1 MKLIGLPKGRPMLP
15 PRRFHLRVP
24 GEERHLAEIRDF
36 VQEAGEKLLIPNKV
50 LANTKLAVDEAC
62 TNVVKHGY
70 RGGGSGG
77 DIDVTIVGNGREF
90 SIEIRDTGTNF
101 DLRSVRSPDLKMYV
115 ETRRKGGLGV
125 FLMNQL
131 MDEVRYSGNGGRN
144 TLTMSKRLD
153 RAPRRRKKGAGP
165 RRSLRFMYTVRAFGA
180 LTFLVAVGFGLI
192 HMQQA
197 NGVVSEM
204 LAQAR
209 SGGRTLSAP
218 ALAALARPEPMSID
232 QTLLNQSI
240 VAMRKAH
247 PEYGALRV
255 LDAAGRVWGSDRFE
269 ELFTRRTLPSLKPEG
284 GEVPSD
290 GKTRV
295 LYEPVRPPG
304 ASAAPGA
311 PAGEPGAP
319 AGERLRKRPPA
330 PVGWVEITLR
340 EAAISGRIARA
351 RTDLAVIALF
361 TLMLGF
367 AASALLI
374 QIFVKPIQTLSE
386 TVRAIGEGTMV
397 ADIGS
402 SGNEEIDDIA
412 RAFNEVTAKFRAA
425 QGHLMEQ
432 ERLQR
437 EMQVAQEI
445 QQTLLP
451 RKVPELEGFEVG
463 YLYRAAK
470 EVGGDYFDFLHV
482 DERTEGIVVADVS
495 GKGVPGSL
503 VMTMIRTAL
512 RMEARGNRSA
522 SDVMARMNAFVTED
536 MKKGMFV
543 TMFYV
548 VLDSVNRDVS
558 YASAGHNPMILY
570 RGQSDTTYFL
580 KPKGIPVGI
589 NTPDQD
595 LFRKTISVEKLRLR
609 QDDMLVIYTDGIT
622 EAMNT
627 SREQFG
633 EGRLLA
639 AIKRYGSHTPQ
650 EFADKLNQEIE
661 EFTGG
666 APQNDDITLV
676 AVKER
681 VAVEERHE
689 EKRRELLRLIEED
702 GVPVAEACA
711 RLHVAPS
718 TYYRIRRRAGE
729 IGEEAAVQEPTGRA
743 RFARS
748 SLEEEAAIL
757 EKVRL
762 DPLAG
767 ARKILLTL
775 RAANLC
781 RTELSERGVYD
792 VLRRHKLNT
801 REKRLQMAQ
810 SATDNRM
817 ARLAEALQNAPP
829 GRTDS
834 EGGGA

>member
-1 MKLIGLPKGRPMLP
+1 MIRLPKGRPMLP
-15 PRRFHLRVP
+15 PRRFHLRVA

-70 RGGGSGG
+70 NGSSG
-77 DIDVTIVGNGREF
+77 DIDVTIIGNGREF
-90 SIEIRDTGTNF
+90 SIEIRDSGKNF

-131 MDEVRYSGNGGRN
+131 MDEVRYMGGGGSN

-153 RAPRRRKKGAGP
+153 RAPRRAKKGSAP
-165 RRSLRFMYTVRAFGA
+165 RRSLRFTYTVRAFGA
-180 LTFLVAVGFGLI
+180 LTLLVLIGFGLI
-192 HMQQA
+192 HLQQMKTLERD
-197 NGVVSEM
+197 VV
-204 LAQAR
+204 AQAR
-209 SGGRTLSAP
+209 NGGRTLSAP

-247 PEYGALRV
+247 DEVASLRV
-255 LDAAGRVWGSDRFE
+255 LDAGGRVWGSDRFE
-269 ELFTRRTLPSLKPEG
+269 ELFTRRTIPLLESDG
-284 GEVPSD
+284 GSTPSD

-304 ASAAPGA
+304 AAAA
-311 PAGEPGAP
+311 KSI
-319 AGERLRKRPPA
+319 R

-340 EAAISGRIARA
+340 EAAIGERVAHA
-351 RTDLAVIALF
+351 RTELAIIALF
-361 TLMLGF
+361 TLVLGF
-367 AASALLI
+367 VASALLI
-374 QIFVKPIQTLSE
+374 HIFVKPIQTLSE

-397 ADIGS
+397 SDIGA

-412 RAFNEVTAKFRAA
+412 RAFNEVTAKFRSA

-432 ERLQR
+432 ERMQR

-451 RKVPELEGFEVG
+451 RKVPDLEGFEVG
-463 YLYRAAK
+463 FLYRAAK

-482 DERTEGIVVADVS
+482 DDRTEGIVVADVS

-522 SDVMARMNAFVTED
+522 SDVMAKMNAFVTED

-548 VLDSVNRDVS
+548 VLDSVNREVS

-622 EAMNT
+622 EAMNPA
-627 SREQFG
+627 REQFG

-639 AIKRYGSHTPQ
+639 ALKKYGHHTPQ
-650 EFADKLNQEIE
+650 EFADKLNLEIE

-681 VAVEERHE
+681 VAVEERLE
-689 EKRRELLRLIEED
+689 EKRRELFRLIETE

-711 RLHVAPS
+711 RLQVASS
-718 TYYRIRRRAGE
+718 TWYRMKRRVDEHGE
-729 IGEEAAVQEPTGRA
+729 GVLHEPTGRF
-743 RFARS
+743 RFARA
-748 SLEEEAAIL
+748 SLEEEGAIL
-757 EKVRL
+757 EQVRL

-767 ARKILLTL
+767 AKKILTTL
-775 RAANLC
+775 VAVNRC
-781 RTELSERGVYD
+781 RSELSERGVYD
-792 VLRRHKLNT
+792 VLRRHGLNT
-801 REKRLQMAQ
+801 REKRLQMAENK
-810 SATDNRM
+810 TDNRM
-817 ARLAEALQNAPP
+817 ARLAGALQSTPP
-829 GRTDS
+829 PKPMDS

>member
-1 MKLIGLPKGRPMLP
+1 MIRLPKGRPMMP

-36 VQEAGEKLLIPNKV
+36 VQEAGEKLLIPNKI

-70 RGGGSGG
+70 HGSAG
-77 DIDVTIVGNGREF
+77 DIDVTIIGNGREF
-90 SIEIRDTGTNF
+90 SIEVRDTGKNF

-131 MDEVRYSGNGGRN
+131 MDEVRYSGGGGAN

-153 RAPRRRKKGAGP
+153 RAPRRRKKGTP
-165 RRSLRFMYTVRAFGA
+165 SKRSLRFTYTVRAFGA

-192 HMQQA
+192 HMQQMRTVEQE
-197 NGVVSEM
+197 VV
-204 LAQAR
+204 AQAQ
-209 SGGRTLSAP
+209 SGGRTLAAP
-218 ALAALARPEPMSID
+218 ALAALARPEAMSID
-232 QTLLNQSI
+232 QTLLNQSV
-240 VAMRKAH
+240 VALRKAH
-247 PEYGALRV
+247 DEYESLRV
-255 LDAAGRVWGSDRFE
+255 LDAKGRVWGSDRFE
-269 ELFTRRTLPSLKPEG
+269 ELFTRRSLPALGPDG
-284 GEVPSD
+284 GATPSD
-290 GKTRV
+290 GKSRV

-304 ASAAPGA
+304 AAARSAPIQ
-311 PAGEPGAP
+311 PI
-319 AGERLRKRPPA
+319 
-330 PVGWVEITLR
+330 GWVEITLR
-340 EAAISGRIARA
+340 ESAIGSRIARA

-367 AASALLI
+367 AASTLLI

-425 QGHLMEQ
+425 QGNLMEQ

-482 DERTEGIVVADVS
+482 DDRTEGIVVADVS

-522 SDVMARMNAFVTED
+522 SDVMAKMNTFVTED

-589 NTPDQD
+589 NTPDQE

-627 SREQFG
+627 AREQFG

-639 AIKRYGSHTPQ
+639 AIKTYGHLTPQ
-650 EFADKLNQEIE
+650 EFSDKLNKEIE

-689 EKRRELLRLIEED
+689 EKHRELFRLIEEEK
-702 GVPVAEACA
+702 VPVAEACA
-711 RLHVAPS
+711 RLQIASS
-718 TYYRIRRRAGE
+718 TYYRLKRRVVSEGE
-729 IGEEAAVQEPTGRA
+729 GILREPMKRP
-743 RFARS
+743 RFARA

-757 EKVRL
+757 EQVRL
-762 DPLAG
+762 DPMAG
-767 ARKILLTL
+767 AKKLLEAL
-775 RAANLC
+775 RVANRC
-781 RTELSERGVYD
+781 RDELSERGVYD
-792 VLRRHKLNT
+792 VLKRRGLNT
-801 REKRLQMAQ
+801 REKRLQMAGIT
-810 SATDNRM
+810 TDNRM
-817 ARLAEALQNAPP
+817 ARLAEALQSTPP
-829 GRTDS
+829 SQPTDS
-834 EGGGA
+834 EGGEG